1 MYQHPKLMTTE
12 QIAGF
17 RLQNQHITHP
27 ALIDAKAV
35 VAWHGAMQAQDYA
48 HSKWA
53 VGIRLP
59 GSTDE
64 AIENAIDRGDIVRTH
79 VLRPTWHL
87 IANEDARWMLALSSA
102 QIKAAGA
109 ARERE
114 LGLDEKLFRRC
125 NDLIYKALEGGRYLT
140 REEVMTE
147 LAQSGIV
154 ADSHR
159 AVHIMLWAELDRVV
173 CNGPRRGKQ
182 LTYALFDERVAPQQ
196 HLDRY
201 DALAELARRYFTSHA
216 PATLL
221 DFQWWS
227 GLRAAEARDGL
238 ESVKHLLV
246 SETVSDQTYW
256 LPADFKPKKTT
267 SPQLHLLPAFDEF
280 LVSYKDRSASLDTS
294 RKAHAITG
302 NGIFKPVITVD
313 GRVKGVWQ
321 RTLKK
326 DSVVFGQEL
335 FEELSPEELRAF
347 EEAARLYAQFVK
359 KRAA

>member
-1 MYQHPKLMTTE
+1 MTTE
-12 QIAGF
+12 QIAAF
-17 RLQNQHITHP
+17 RLQNQHISHP
-27 ALIDAKAV
+27 ALTDAKAV

-53 VGIRLP
+53 VGLRIP
-59 GSTDE
+59 GATDDV
-64 AIENAIDRGDIVRTH
+64 IENAIDRGDIVRTH

-87 IANEDARWMLALSSA
+87 VANEDIRWMLALSAA

-114 LGLDEKLFRRC
+114 LGLDEKLFKRC
-125 NDLIYKALEGGRYLT
+125 NGLIYKALEGGRYLT
-140 REEVMTE
+140 REEIMAE
-147 LAQSGIV
+147 LAQSGIA
-154 ADSHR
+154 ADNHQ
-159 AVHIMLWAELDRVV
+159 AIHIMLWAELDMVV

-196 HLDRY
+196 QPDRA
-201 DALAELARRYFTSHA
+201 DALAELARRYFFSHA
-216 PATLL
+216 PATLA

-227 GLRAAEARDGL
+227 GLRVAEARAGL

-246 SETVSDQTYW
+246 SETVADQTYW
-256 LPADFKPKKTT
+256 LPADFKPKKTA

-294 RKAHAITG
+294 QKARAITG

-313 GRVKGVWQ
+313 GWVKGVWQ

-326 DSVVFGQEL
+326 DSVVIGPEL
-335 FEELSPEELRAF
+335 FDELNPEERRAF
-347 EEAARLYAQFVK
+347 GDAAKHYSRFVK
-359 KRAA
+359 KTTCAVADAR